1 MNRLI
6 RRSFL
11 LYTKERQRRYAFRT
25 GCLYDLIL
33 ADEVTASLDPETAQ
47 QVMMN
52 LLSLPCMVVAITH
65 DQTGGFMKSMDRLY
79 RVRAGVTAME
89 MS

>member
-1 MNRLI
+1 
-6 RRSFL
+6 
-11 LYTKERQRRYAFRT
+11 
-25 GCLYDLIL
+25 
-33 ADEVTASLDPETAQ
+33 
-47 QVMMN
+47 MMN

-65 DQTGGFMKSMDRLY
+65 DQTGGFSMKSMDRLY